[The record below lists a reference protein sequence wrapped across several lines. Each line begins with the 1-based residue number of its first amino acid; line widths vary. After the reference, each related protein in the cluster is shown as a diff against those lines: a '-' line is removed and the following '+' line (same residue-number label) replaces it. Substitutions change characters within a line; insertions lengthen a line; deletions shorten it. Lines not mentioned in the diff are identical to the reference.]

1 MKIQNKKKGE
11 ITTQQIVI
19 LTILI
24 VSFIVILFLLFRLNL
39 GKQTSVDLCRNSV
52 ILKGKSILPKD
63 TIKLDCYR
71 GYKCLTFDGSCEGL
85 NNPEVAKVKTA
96 NEIYKNLAD
105 EMAQCWSMFGE
116 GKVNYVGEDLT
127 KNNYC
132 SICSQIIFDN
142 SLSEINEF
150 SGGKISKDVLYD
162 YLSKTKM
169 SNGKITYAQ
178 YIFGTNDIEKL
189 KSESQKNGVGTFGT
203 IPTGNQ
209 FFVVMG
215 ITSGVSSWE
224 WAGIGGVSGSAT
236 VGVGIVLS
244 AITLGTPIGWVAGTV
259 VVGMGVLGA
268 AGGAIFSDSAAELLK
283 PEILA
288 ITVSGNGISNKFMA
302 PTLVEANS
310 EKFKAL
316 NCKEILTY
324 S

>member
-1 MKIQNKKKGE
+1 MKLSNRKNGE
-11 ITTQQIVI
+11 ITTQQIVVLI
-19 LTILI
+19 ILI
-24 VSFIVILFLLFRLNL
+24 ASFVVILFLLFRLNL

-52 ILKGKSILPKD
+52 ILKGKSVLPKD

-71 GYKCLTFDGSCEGL
+71 SYKCLTFDGSCEGL
-85 NNPEVAKVKTA
+85 NNPEIAKMKTA
-96 NEIYKNLAD
+96 NETYKNIAD

-116 GKVNYVGEDLT
+116 GKVNYAGDDLT

-132 SICSQIIFDN
+132 SICSQILFDD
-142 SLSEINEF
+142 SLSGIKEF
-150 SGGKISKDVLYD
+150 SGGKISKDALYD
-162 YLSKTKM
+162 YLSETSM
-169 SNGKITYAQ
+169 SGSKITYAQ
-178 YIFGTNDIEKL
+178 YLFGTNDIEKL

-215 ITSGVSSWE
+215 ITSGVSTWE
-224 WAGIGGVSGSAT
+224 WAGIGAGTGFASAT
-236 VGVGIVLS
+236 GTLI
-244 AITLGTPIGWVAGTV
+244 ITSFALTTPPGWIIGTV
-259 VVGMGVLGA
+259 LVGAGALGA
-268 AGGAIFSDSAAELLK
+268 AGGAIFSDNAAELLK

-288 ITVSGNGISNKFMA
+288 ITINGNGISNKFMA
-302 PTLVEANS
+302 PTVVEANS

>member
-1 MKIQNKKKGE
+1 MKTSNKKNGE

-19 LTILI
+19 LIILI
-24 VSFIVILFLLFRLNL
+24 VSFVVILFLLFRLNL

-71 GYKCLTFDGSCEGL
+71 NYKCITFDGSCEGL
-85 NNPEVAKVKTA
+85 NNPEIVKVKTA
-96 NEIYKNLAD
+96 DEVYKNLAD

-142 SLSEINEF
+142 SLNKINEF
-150 SGGKISKDVLYD
+150 SGGKISKDSLYD
-162 YLSKTKM
+162 YLSKTKIN
-169 SNGKITYAQ
+169 NGKTTYAQ
-178 YIFGTNDIEKL
+178 YFFGTNDIEKL

-215 ITSGVSSWE
+215 ITSGVSVWE
-224 WAGIGGVSGSAT
+224 WAGIGG
-236 VGVGIVLS
+236 GVGTGVAGTGIILS
-244 AITLGTPIGWVAGTV
+244 AIALATPPGWIIGAVLIGAGTI
-259 VVGMGVLGA
+259 GA
-268 AGGAIFSDSAAELLK
+268 AGGAIFSDNVAELLK

-302 PTLVEANS
+302 PTIVEANS